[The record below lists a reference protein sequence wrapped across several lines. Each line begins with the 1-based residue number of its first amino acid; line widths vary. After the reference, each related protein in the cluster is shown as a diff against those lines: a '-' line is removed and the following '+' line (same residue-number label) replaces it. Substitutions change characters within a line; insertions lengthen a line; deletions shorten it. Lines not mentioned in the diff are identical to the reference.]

1 MRFRLHSM
9 VAVLVAILLLP
20 ALAGSQQAPAAPA
33 QQKPAAAPK
42 EEQQQPVP
50 PEKNPT
56 PVAPVI
62 SGPYPVMSQ
71 AALQRGR
78 QLFEMF
84 NHVQTSQ
91 MWAAL
96 SEALRKASGKEEKFV
111 EINKK
116 LRESMGAETQL
127 LGENL
132 VPYMFGPDTVYARIS
147 MFANSKLPVISVVTF
162 NQRGE
167 IDVFPMPK
175 AMSPI
180 AEGRYAGYEDTA
192 KLNLPFRGE
201 WLVYQG
207 GRNIFENVYAASD
220 ELRYAVDFVFLKDG
234 RLYSGTGK
242 LEDYYCFGQ
251 PILAPADGTVVKAIG
266 TFNDSPPGK
275 PVGDPPDGNV
285 VIISHGN
292 GEASVF
298 NHLKQHSLKVK
309 LDDKVKQ
316 GDVIAECGNSGMG
329 LIPRVHYRFQ
339 RSAGV
344 PLPAQFVNYIADGK
358 PVASGE
364 PKRGQLV
371 KNAAAAPAA
380 APSTSAPSPA
390 APAKTPAPASK

>member
-1 MRFRLHSM
+1 M
-9 VAVLVAILLLP
+9 VAVLAGVLLLP
-20 ALAGSQQAPAAPA
+20 ALAGSQQTSAAPA
-33 QQKPAAAPK
+33 QQKLPAATQ

-50 PEKNPT
+50 QKKPAAPAAPE
-56 PVAPVI
+56 I
-62 SGPYPVMSQ
+62 SGPYPVMSH
-71 AALQRGR
+71 AALERGR

-84 NHVQTSQ
+84 NNVQTGQ

-96 SEALRKASGKEEKFV
+96 SEPLRKASGKEEKFS

-116 LRESMGAETQL
+116 LRESMGTETQL

-132 VPYMFGPDTVYARIS
+132 VPYMFGLDTVYARLS
-147 MFANSKLPVISVVTF
+147 LFSKIRLPVISVVTF

-167 IDVFPMPK
+167 IDIFPMPK
-175 AMSPI
+175 VMYEI

-192 KLNLPFRGE
+192 KLILPFRGE

-207 GRNIFENVYAASD
+207 GRDSFESVYAGSD
-220 ELRYAVDFVFLKDG
+220 DLRYAVDFVLTKDG
-234 RLYSGTGK
+234 RLFSGQGK

-266 TFNDSPPGK
+266 TFDDYPPGK
-275 PVGDPPDGNV
+275 PLGDPPDGNV
-285 VIISHGN
+285 VIIAHGN

-298 NHLKQHSLKVK
+298 NHLKQNSLKVK

-329 LIPRVHYRFQ
+329 LVPRVHYRLQ

-344 PLPAQFVNYIADGK
+344 PLPAQFVNYIANGK

-364 PKRGQLV
+364 PKRGQFV
-371 KNAAAAPAA
+371 KNGAPAPAA
-380 APSTSAPSPA
+380 APSASAPGAA